1 MTELIRDT
9 TFGHCLRF
17 ISRGKLL
24 PFAEE
29 RDPSL
34 WKQFVNEEASG
45 NAAHHGTV
53 DPPEKKTSES
63 ESSDDDDEKL
73 RQQMTGTHSIGGVRT
88 RDAYDS
94 QSPDS
99 SEKTRVPDDGTVNIP
114 SGVKVDP
121 EKGRDVW
128 IVDWYGPDDPEVSTC
143 MAPTTAHN
151 VAGTD
156 LFPSEPNE
164 LVSI

>member
-9 TFGHCLRF
+9 TFGHLLRL
-17 ISRGKLL
+17 ISKGKIL

-45 NAAHHGTV
+45 YAAHHGTTE
-53 DPPEKKTSES
+53 PPEKKTSDTEP
-63 ESSDDDDEKL
+63 SDDDDPKL
-73 RQQMTGTHSIGGVRT
+73 EQQITGTHSIGGVRT
-88 RDAYDS
+88 RDAYDNQDPGS
-94 QSPDS
+94 SGS
-99 SEKTRVPDDGTVNIP
+99 SERTRMPDDGTVNIP

-128 IVDWYGPDDPEVSTC
+128 IVDWYGPDDPEVSLI
-143 MAPTTAHN
+143 AISI
-151 VAGTD
+151 
-156 LFPSEPNE
+156 FPRS
-164 LVSI
+164 